1 MSINRGKKLLM
12 LGTGG
17 TIAGTA
23 ASADDNIGYAAA
35 QIGVADLVRAIPSL
49 ADLPCALS
57 CEQVAQLDSK
67 DMSFTVWRHLLA
79 RTLHWLADPD
89 VLGVVITHGTDTL
102 EETAF
107 FLNCALPRDL
117 VAAKPVVLTCAMRPA
132 TALNADGPQNIR
144 DAIAVALTPGACG
157 VVALCAG
164 TVHEAVDIQKIHTY
178 QLNAFSSGDA
188 GPLGYVE
195 EGRVRLLKNWRSESL
210 HTKNIEHIA
219 INKIAKIENWPRV
232 EILMSHAGAGAL
244 TVDALLA
251 QSASRQV
258 ETLRGIVV
266 AGTGNGSLHQDLE
279 AALLRAVAGGIAVR
293 RSTRCAMG
301 QVIPLPNASIAHSEG
316 LSPVKARIAL
326 MLELMATD

>member
-1 MSINRGKKLLM
+1 M

-35 QIGVADLVRAIPSL
+35 QIGVAELVRAIPSL
-49 ADLPCALS
+49 ADLPCTLS
-57 CEQVAQLDSK
+57 CEQVAQVDSK

-157 VVALCAG
+157 VVAVCAG
-164 TVHEAVDIQKIHTY
+164 TVHDAVDVQKIHTY

-219 INKIAKIENWPRV
+219 INKISNIENWPRV
-232 EILMSHAGAGAL
+232 EILMSHVGAGAL

-251 QSASRQV
+251 QSASGQV

-301 QVIPLPNASIAHSEG
+301 RVIPVPNVGIAHSEG

-326 MLELMATD
+326 MLELMASD

>member
-1 MSINRGKKLLM
+1 M

-35 QIGVADLVRAIPSL
+35 QIDVADLVRAIPSL
-49 ADLPCALS
+49 ADLPCTLS
-57 CEQVAQLDSK
+57 CEQVAQVDSK

-157 VVALCAG
+157 VVAVCAG
-164 TVHEAVDIQKIHTY
+164 TVHDAVDVQKIHTY

-219 INKIAKIENWPRV
+219 INKISNIENWPRV
-232 EILMSHAGAGAL
+232 EILMSHVGAGAL

-251 QSASRQV
+251 QSASGQV

-301 QVIPLPNASIAHSEG
+301 RVIPVPNVGIAHSEG

-326 MLELMATD
+326 MLELMASD